1 MSTVIPG
8 TKEDTKT
15 DTKRKSGRGWE
26 RKKTGG
32 DIKKSD
38 RPFKWSRGGP
48 LEYLMDAMASRNDE
62 DPYHILLLDKTFEE
76 PRITVDYVS
85 SSLTYVL
92 GIPSAEAD
100 ELTEAADQNG
110 MSCLGTWPHEECLAL
125 GEKLRIRDIVC
136 RIVPFVEG
144 GARGWQAKAGDALN
158 GFGNNLF
165 SEGV

>member
-85 SSLTYVL
+85 SSLTVCLCTVLLYPQYYIKNFLVYFVHLYV
-92 GIPSAEAD
+92 
-100 ELTEAADQNG
+100 
-110 MSCLGTWPHEECLAL
+110 
-125 GEKLRIRDIVC
+125 VC
-136 RIVPFVEG
+136 AWHP
-144 GARGWQAKAGDALN
+144 QC
-158 GFGNNLF
+158 
-165 SEGV
+165 